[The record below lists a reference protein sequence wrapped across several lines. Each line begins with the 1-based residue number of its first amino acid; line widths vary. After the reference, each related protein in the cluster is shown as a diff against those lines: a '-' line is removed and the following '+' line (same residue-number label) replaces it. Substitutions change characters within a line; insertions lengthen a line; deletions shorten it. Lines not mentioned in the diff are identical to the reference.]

1 MGIFTLRNDPSQQEK
16 NVSYKQICSNLFKY
30 KCIIRGYFNIYVKEG
45 CSKIHLSFI
54 YQHYCTLIIF
64 PENVQTIPY
73 QISREVQALPS
84 AHIPFLSDYLYR
96 E

>member
-1 MGIFTLRNDPSQQEK
+1 MGIFTLRNNLSQKE
-16 NVSYKQICSNLFKY
+16 NILSYKEICSNILKQ
-30 KCIIRGYFNIYVKEG
+30 KCILRVYFNIYEKG
-45 CSKIHLSFI
+45 GYLIIHLSFI
-54 YQHYCTLIIF
+54 YQHYCTLIRF